1 MTQSLRDIKRRIR
14 SVEGT
19 AKITRAMQMV
29 SVSKLRR
36 AESALLSSK
45 PYFARMGLLLS
56 NLLAQAGN
64 RATHPYLEER
74 KANGRLA
81 LFVIASDTGLCGV
94 HNENIIRFADNF
106 ISRRGKDKLELIVIG
121 KKAFKH
127 FNKIH
132 IPVRKPYIGFY
143 GRYSSGMEK
152 EVADTLAGLFLSGE
166 VDEVYAAYT
175 HFESA
180 LKHKPVVEKLLNLPL
195 HAGYNA
201 DYIADPAIDGILD
214 KLLPRYFI
222 AKVKM
227 IILEAFVAE
236 HSARTISMKS
246 ATDNADELLDSLILL
261 RNKVRQAAITKELI
275 EVVSAAE
282 ALKV

>member
-19 AKITRAMQMV
+19 AKITRAMEMV

-36 AESALLSSK
+36 TENTLFLSK

-64 RATHPYLEER
+64 QARHPFLEE
-74 KANGRLA
+74 KKENGSFA
-81 LFVIASDTGLCGV
+81 LFLVASDTGLSGV
-94 HNENIIRFADNF
+94 HNENIIRFADSF
-106 ISRRGKDKLELIVIG
+106 ISRRGKDKLELIVMG
-121 KKAFKH
+121 RKAFKH
-127 FNKIH
+127 FNKIGVP
-132 IPVRKPYIGFY
+132 IRKSYLNLY
-143 GRYSSGMEK
+143 GRYSTGMEK
-152 EVADTLAGLFLSGE
+152 EIADTLAGMFLSGE
-166 VDEVYAAYT
+166 VGEVYAAYT

-180 LKHKPVVEKLLNLPL
+180 LRHKPVVEKLLSLPP
-195 HAGYNA
+195 HAGYDA
-201 DYIADPAIDGILD
+201 DYITDPGVDGILE
-214 KLLPRYFI
+214 KLLPRYLT

-246 ATDNADELLDSLILL
+246 ATDNAEELLDSLVLL

-275 EVVSAAE
+275 EVISAAE
-282 ALKV
+282 ALKG